1 MKKIPT
7 LFERDRENGL
17 VVNTVTPGC
26 EWVLNGEGRAT
37 RKWDGTCCMVRGG
50 VLFKR
55 YDAKNGKTPPP
66 NFEPSQEPDAIT
78 GHWPGWV
85 PVGDGPADQWH
96 REAFARARLHDSV
109 LPDGTYELCGP
120 KIGGNPE
127 GFPVHV
133 LITHGTYVYATAARD
148 FDSLREW
155 LSLSDIEGIVF
166 HHPDGRMCKIK
177 LKDYGL
183 KR

>member
-7 LFERDRENGL
+7 LFERDRETGL

-50 VLFKR
+50 RLFKR

-66 NFEPSQEPDAIT
+66 NFELSQEPDAIT
-78 GHWPGWV
+78 GHCPGWV
-85 PVGDGPADQWH
+85 PVGDGPADQFH
-96 REAFARARLHDSV
+96 REAFARRA
-109 LPDGTYELCGP
+109 PDRWNNGTYELCGP
-120 KIGGNPE
+120 KINGNPE
-127 GFPVHV
+127 VFVHHV
-133 LITHGTYVYATAARD
+133 LLMHGTYIYDDVPRE

-155 LSLSDIEGIVF
+155 LSPRDIEGLVF
-166 HHPDGRMCKIK
+166 HHDDGRMCKIK
-177 LKDYGL
+177 LKDFGL